1 MGENLQ
7 TYLSKADEEEEADR
21 LERIEQAESNR
32 AMALRVLVSENQEDH
47 EGRYYEFSTDITLGS
62 SITNAVRVQGEDVSA
77 VHARIEFR
85 DGTPHL
91 MDMSLDNAAGTRLQ
105 LQRPVVLRPRDV
117 IILGGTEF
125 DIYGIR
131 DCPSLRAPWL
141 AAALRI
147 TRRRKSSRFGFV
159 NRFKLPCHYTEVGR
173 DEETT
178 IGREP
183 SCDIVVRDFAMALR
197 HAVVYYDRFDQTYCV
212 ESLVLS
218 RKQGTFVLLGRRPAP
233 LPPGACHAMGK
244 GTRRCLPPCPSSFLR
259 ATLLTPCTV
268 PPSRR
273 PRAFPPLRAAAEAA
287 PPSASGRRCALAARE
302 GARACGVASLGCS
315 DTFLLCVQCS
325 KPAPPNFGWRT

>member
-1 MGENLQ
+1 MERGGYGERAWRGGQCRERGVVVVQSAPALGHVPPLPWSPKAVPILKTPSLTRNHPFPRPPSQVRFLGENLQ
-7 TYLSKADEEEEADR
+7 TYISKADEEEEADR
-21 LERIEQAESNR
+21 RERVRRAQTNT
-32 AMALRVLVSENQEDH
+32 AMALRVLASENQEDH

-62 SITNAVRVQGEDVSA
+62 SITNAVRVQGLEVSA

-91 MDMSLDNAAGTRLQ
+91 MDMSLDNAAGTCLQ
-105 LQRPVVLRPRDV
+105 VLRPVVLRPRDV
-117 IILGGTEF
+117 IILGATEF
-125 DIYGIR
+125 DIFGIR

-178 IGREP
+178 IGRDP
-183 SCDIVVRDFAMALR
+183 GCDIVVRDFAMALR

-218 RKQGTFVLLGRRPAP
+218 RKQGTFVLLGRRPAT
-233 LPPGACHAMGK
+233 LPAGA
-244 GTRRCLPPCPSSFLR
+244 
-259 ATLLTPCTV
+259 
-268 PPSRR
+268 
-273 PRAFPPLRAAAEAA
+273 
-287 PPSASGRRCALAARE
+287 
-302 GARACGVASLGCS
+302 
-315 DTFLLCVQCS
+315 
-325 KPAPPNFGWRT
+325 